1 MRVSNYW
8 AKTRRRVGVGY
19 RPSNARHA
27 NRAWN
32 ISAQPPDGPA
42 PTSARMCMHA
52 RQDAASRKRAGG
64 ACGVLDA
71 HLQGRQVDVT
81 HVAVGLRIDA
91 KVAARL
97 TNHLRGG
104 KSSWRGRPVRISQGQ
119 SELRAPLPPYSHH
132 PHLLSPLSRR
142 FALRLRMLLFERENI
157 CKCFCLCGTSICG

>member
-8 AKTRRRVGVGY
+8 AKTRRRVGAGY
-19 RPSNARHA
+19 RPSNASHA

-42 PTSARMCMHA
+42 PTSARKCMHA

-81 HVAVGLRIDA
+81 HVAVGLRVDA

-97 TNHLRGG
+97 PNHLRRGR
-104 KSSWRGRPVRISQGQ
+104 SSWKGRPVRTSQGQ
-119 SELRAPLPPYSHH
+119 SERATATEFASRPD
-132 PHLLSPLSRR
+132 LLCALCRDGS
-142 FALRLRMLLFERENI
+142 FAD
-157 CKCFCLCGTSICG
+157 CFCSSGKT